1 MLQIFQLQ
9 IGLEWF
15 RQSNKYLEN
24 LIQISTSKYGNVTIH
39 KEEEDKSF
47 EKEFDY
53 IIHNMGL

>member
-1 MLQIFQLQ
+1 MLQIFELQ
-9 IGLEWF
+9 IDLEWI
-15 RQSNKYLEN
+15 RKSNKYLEN
-24 LIQISTSKYGNVTIH
+24 LIQISTSKYGNVTVH

>member
-9 IGLEWF
+9 ISLEWF

>member
-24 LIQISTSKYGNVTIH
+24 LIQISTSKYGNVTVH